1 MQGLAAQPTATDLAD
16 PLASLTIRERQIAR
30 LAATGLT
37 SRDIAAEL
45 SVSPRTV
52 DTHLSRIYRKLGLS
66 SRAALA
72 SRVTADRGAAAL
84 QRPAPLPPAR
94 GM

>member
-1 MQGLAAQPTATDLAD
+1 MAQPAAPDLAD

-52 DTHLSRIYRKLGLS
+52 DTHLSRIYRKLGITT
-66 SRAALA
+66 RAALA
-72 SRVTADRGAAAL
+72 SRVAASSQQPPGRGI
-84 QRPAPLPPAR
+84 
-94 GM
+94 